1 MARFSP
7 TIAKNVMTRAMYAI
21 IDPLPSPPEVEKLWS
36 HFEGKCAYCGCTIER
51 ASRTGHLDHVR
62 AAAEGGS
69 NNVFN
74 HVLACARCNGDL
86 KRETLWSEFLER
98 TVADPLL
105 REERKARIGAW
116 LARAPD
122 RPVTL
127 QAQAIIQTAVD
138 AFDRS
143 VAELRALRKPRAQG
157 SLGAANSCP
166 DVRCPSGATK

>member
-7 TIAKNVMTRAMYAI
+7 SIAKNVMTRAMYAI

-36 HFEGKCAYCGCTIER
+36 HFEGKCAYCGCPIER

-62 AAAEGGS
+62 AAAEDGS
-69 NNVFN
+69 NSVFN

-86 KRETLWSEFLER
+86 KRETPWLKFLDS
-98 TVADPLL
+98 TVADPVL
-105 REERKARIGAW
+105 RKARGARIRAW

-122 RPVTL
+122 WTVTP
-127 QAQAIIQTAVD
+127 QEKAIIQKALS

-143 VAELRALRKPRAQG
+143 VTELRALRKPRA
-157 SLGAANSCP
+157 
-166 DVRCPSGATK
+166 